1 MLDKLIIFFK
11 NLFFI
16 KIWNIGYIKI
26 SKDFFLNLSDL
37 NYIEKNFTPL
47 NLKYKNYIFFAD
59 PFPLTKTLLFAE
71 AINKKN
77 IGELVL
83 IDIFKNKIIKKFQH
97 IKGHVS
103 FPSIFCENK
112 NIFLVPEISHWSNQ
126 MIFKFNSKQKKIIS
140 KFKLTLES
148 KSISRIKDPILIK
161 KKKSYFLFFTVKNS
175 KKVEVFHSQNL
186 YGVYKSVKNISKD
199 DAGFRMGGQIIKL
212 KNKEFRIS
220 QNNTDLYGDGIKIN
234 KIIKLDK
241 NFYEENFLKTLKF
254 HNFYGPHTI
263 NFFNNYFFFDYYF
276 LKFDL
281 FAIFKKLKLKIFA

>member
-1 MLDKLIIFFK
+1 MLNKLLIFFK
-11 NLFFI
+11 NIFFI

-37 NYIEKNFTPL
+37 KYIEKNFTRL
-47 NLKYKNYIFFAD
+47 NLKYKNYSFYAD
-59 PFPLTKTLLFAE
+59 PFPLTKTLIFAE
-71 AINKKN
+71 AMNKQD

-83 IDIFKNKIIKKFQH
+83 IDIFKNKIIKKYQH

-126 MIFKFNSKQKKIIS
+126 KIFKFDLKQKKIIS

-148 KSISRIKDPILIK
+148 ISRLKDPILIK
-161 KKKSYFLFFTVKNS
+161 KKNDYFLFFTIKNS
-175 KKVEVFHSQNL
+175 KKVEVFHSKNL

-199 DAGFRMGGQIIKL
+199 GTGFRMGGQIIKL

-220 QNNTDLYGDGIKIN
+220 QNNTNLYGDGIKIN

-254 HNFYGPHTI
+254 NNLYRPHTI
-263 NFFNNYFFFDYYF
+263 NFFNNYLFFDYYF